1 MYSERYDPS
10 VRIIFFDY
18 IRKYKQEIEM
28 KNQMIS
34 SLTPQDWAGLLR
46 EKDGELNMVVNE
58 LADVKYALDQSTI
71 LAITDHK
78 GIILR
83 ANEQFCRIS
92 KYERSELIGNDHRI
106 LNSGYHP
113 KSFFKEMWSC
123 IRSGQVWRGEI
134 RNCAKDGSY
143 YWVDTTI
150 VPFKNQAGEIYQYL
164 SIRSDIT
171 ARKQM
176 EDELKR
182 SEEKYRIIAENT
194 SDIISIINLDG
205 EFLYLS
211 PSHKRVW
218 EHTVPD
224 EEIHNL
230 FEWIVEDDRD
240 IFAYAI
246 QHAFSTRKE
255 YMVECRINTQRN
267 DVIWTESKINPIMD
281 EEGNVTRLLLIT
293 RDVTDRKQSE
303 ETIHHLAYHD
313 ALTDLPNRRMY
324 VQQLSKEMMQAKRFQ
339 SSLAV
344 LFLDLDRFKDV
355 NDSFGHDVGDMLL
368 IEASKRL
375 QACLKPGD
383 VVARLGGDEFTIM
396 QNQLQDRNEATA
408 LAEQI
413 MYQLQRPFELEG
425 HVFNVS
431 CSIGIALYPQDGD
444 NPEDLLKR
452 ADTALYTVKSRG
464 KNGYDFFDPSME
476 AKSLE
481 RILMENEMRKA
492 IEQEQFQIYYQP
504 KIDIATSA
512 MTGMEALVRWVHPEL
527 GIIPP
532 NRFIPIAEE
541 TGMILALG
549 EWILKQACKQNKNW
563 HDQGYT
569 LKVSV
574 NLSARQIYQKDLVE
588 MIKDILQETNLS
600 PHWLE
605 LEITESIFVKMEEA
619 TAVLQQIRDI
629 GIQISI
635 DDFGTGYSS
644 FSYIKSLPVD
654 TIKIDASFI
663 RDIHHNQESQAIV
676 KAIVTIAQSLNM
688 NVIAEGIELHDQ
700 VAALKENGCDHGQ
713 GYLFSK
719 PLPTDDFDQ
728 LLRQELQ

>member
-1 MYSERYDPS
+1 
-10 VRIIFFDY
+10 
-18 IRKYKQEIEM
+18 M

-281 EEGNVTRLLLIT
+281 EEGNVTKLLLIT

-413 MYQLQRPFELEG
+413 MYQLQRPFEMDG

-464 KNGYDFFDPSME
+464 KNGYDFFDPTME

-549 EWILKQACKQNKNW
+549 EWILKQACQQNKNW

-588 MIKDILQETNLS
+588 MIKDILQETKLS

>member
-1 MYSERYDPS
+1 
-10 VRIIFFDY
+10 
-18 IRKYKQEIEM
+18 M
-28 KNQMIS
+28 KNQLIASM
-34 SLTPQDWAGLLR
+34 TPQNWVGLLL

-92 KYERSELIGNDHRI
+92 KYERSELVGKDHRL
-106 LNSGYHP
+106 LNSGHHP

-123 IRSGQVWRGEI
+123 IRSGEVWRGEI
-134 RNCAKDGSY
+134 RNRAKDGSF

-150 VPFKNQAGEIYQYL
+150 VPFKNQQGEIYQYL
-164 SIRSDIT
+164 SIRNDIT

-176 EDELKR
+176 EEELKR

-211 PSHKRVW
+211 PSHIRLW
-218 EHTVPD
+218 EHEVPD
-224 EEIHNL
+224 HEIHNL
-230 FEWIVEDDRD
+230 FEWIVEEDRD

-255 YMVECRINTQRN
+255 YMVECRINTQRQ
-267 DVIWTESKINPIMD
+267 DVIWTESKINPITD
-281 EEGNVTRLLLIT
+281 QEGNVTKLLLVT
-293 RDVTDRKQSE
+293 RDVTDRKRSE

-339 SSLAV
+339 STLAV
-344 LFLDLDRFKDV
+344 LFLDMDRFKDV
-355 NDSFGHDVGDMLL
+355 NDSFGHDVGDLL
-368 IEASKRL
+368 LVEAAKRL
-375 QACLKPGD
+375 QGCLKPGD
-383 VVARLGGDEFTIM
+383 VVARLGGDEFTVM
-396 QNQLQDRNEATA
+396 QTQLQDRSEAAA

-413 MYQLQRPFELEG
+413 MNQLQRPFELDG

-464 KNGYDFFDPSME
+464 KNGYDFFDPTME

-504 KIDIATSA
+504 KIDIATGG

-549 EWILKQACKQNKNW
+549 EWILKQACRQNKLW

-588 MIKDILQETNLS
+588 MIKDILRETNLS
-600 PHWLE
+600 PDWLE

-629 GIQISI
+629 GIEISI

-688 NVIAEGIELHDQ
+688 NVIAEGIELDDQ

-719 PLPTDDFDQ
+719 PLTTDDFDQ
-728 LLRQELQ
+728 FLRQEQQ

>member
-1 MYSERYDPS
+1 
-10 VRIIFFDY
+10 
-18 IRKYKQEIEM
+18 M
-28 KNQMIS
+28 KNQMMS
-34 SLTPQDWAGLLR
+34 SLTPQDWVGLLR

-71 LAITDHK
+71 LAMTDHK

-106 LNSGYHP
+106 LNSGFHP
-113 KSFFKEMWSC
+113 KGFFKDMWSC

-134 RNCAKDGSY
+134 RNRAKDGSY

-150 VPFKNQAGEIYQYL
+150 VPFKDQAGEIYQYL

-281 EEGNVTRLLLIT
+281 EEGNVTKLLLVT

-339 SSLAV
+339 SNLAV

-413 MYQLQRPFELEG
+413 MNQLQRPFELDG

-431 CSIGIALYPQDGD
+431 CSIGIAVYPQDGD

-464 KNGYDFFDPSME
+464 KNGYDFFDPTME

-549 EWILKQACKQNKNW
+549 EWILKQACKQNKIW

-588 MIKDILQETNLS
+588 MIKDILRETNLS
-600 PHWLE
+600 PDWLE

-619 TAVLQQIRDI
+619 TAVLQQIRDV

-688 NVIAEGIELHDQ
+688 NVIAEGIELDDQ

-728 LLRQELQ
+728 FLRQEQQ

>member
-1 MYSERYDPS
+1 
-10 VRIIFFDY
+10 
-18 IRKYKQEIEM
+18 M

-92 KYERSELIGNDHRI
+92 KYERSELIGKDHRI

-113 KSFFKEMWSC
+113 KGFFKEMWSC

-134 RNCAKDGSY
+134 RNRAKDGSY

-267 DVIWTESKINPIMD
+267 DVIWTESKINPIVD
-281 EEGNVTRLLLIT
+281 EEGNVTKLLLVT

-339 SSLAV
+339 SNLAV

-368 IEASKRL
+368 IEAAKRL

-413 MYQLQRPFELEG
+413 MYQLQRPFELDG

-464 KNGYDFFDPSME
+464 KNGYDFFDPTME

-504 KIDIATSA
+504 KIDIATSE

-549 EWILKQACKQNKNW
+549 EWILKQACKQNKIW
-563 HDQGYT
+563 HDEGYT

-588 MIKDILQETNLS
+588 MIKDILQETKLS
-600 PHWLE
+600 PNWLE

-619 TAVLQQIRDI
+619 TAVLQQIREI

-728 LLRQELQ
+728 FLRQEQQ

>member
-1 MYSERYDPS
+1 
-10 VRIIFFDY
+10 
-18 IRKYKQEIEM
+18 M

-34 SLTPQDWAGLLR
+34 SLTPQDWVGLLR

-113 KSFFKEMWSC
+113 KGFFKELWSC

-134 RNCAKDGSY
+134 RNRAKDGSY

-281 EEGNVTRLLLIT
+281 EEGNVTKLLLVT

-324 VQQLSKEMMQAKRFQ
+324 VQQLTKEMMQAKRFQ
-339 SSLAV
+339 SNLAV

-368 IEASKRL
+368 IEAAKRL

-396 QNQLQDRNEATA
+396 QNQLQDRSEATA

-413 MYQLQRPFELEG
+413 MYQLQRPFELDG
-425 HVFNVS
+425 HIFNVS

-464 KNGYDFFDPSME
+464 KNGYDFFDPTME

-549 EWILKQACKQNKNW
+549 EWILKQACKQNKIW

-588 MIKDILQETNLS
+588 MIKEILQETNLS
-600 PHWLE
+600 PNWLE

-676 KAIVTIAQSLNM
+676 RAIVTIAQSLNM

-700 VAALKENGCDHGQ
+700 VVALKENGCDHGQ

-728 LLRQELQ
+728 FLRQEQQ

>member
-1 MYSERYDPS
+1 M
-10 VRIIFFDY
+10 
-18 IRKYKQEIEM
+18 EM

-92 KYERSELIGNDHRI
+92 KYERSELIGKDHRI

-113 KSFFKEMWSC
+113 KGFFKEMWSC

-134 RNCAKDGSY
+134 RNRAKDGSY

-171 ARKQM
+171 ARKQI

-205 EFLYLS
+205 DFLYLS

-267 DVIWTESKINPIMD
+267 DVIWTESKINPITD
-281 EEGNVTRLLLIT
+281 EEGNVTKLLLVT

-339 SSLAV
+339 SNLAV
-344 LFLDLDRFKDV
+344 LFLDMDRFKDV

-396 QNQLQDRNEATA
+396 QNQLQDRSEATA

-413 MYQLQRPFELEG
+413 MNQLQRPFELDG

-464 KNGYDFFDPSME
+464 KNGYDFFDPTME

-492 IEQEQFQIYYQP
+492 IEQEHFQIYYQP

-549 EWILKQACKQNKNW
+549 EWILKQACKQNKIW

-588 MIKDILQETNLS
+588 MIKDILRETNLS
-600 PHWLE
+600 PDWLE

-719 PLPTDDFDQ
+719 PLPTDAFDQ
-728 LLRQELQ
+728 FLRQEQQ

>member
-1 MYSERYDPS
+1 
-10 VRIIFFDY
+10 
-18 IRKYKQEIEM
+18 M
-28 KNQMIS
+28 KNQTMS

-92 KYERSELIGNDHRI
+92 KYERSELIGKDHRI

-113 KSFFKEMWSC
+113 KGFFKEMWSC

-134 RNCAKDGSY
+134 RNRAKDGSY

-205 EFLYLS
+205 DFLYLS

-281 EEGNVTRLLLIT
+281 EEGNVTKLLLVT

-339 SSLAV
+339 SNLAV

-368 IEASKRL
+368 VEAAKRL

-396 QNQLQDRNEATA
+396 QNQLQDRSEATA

-413 MYQLQRPFELEG
+413 MYQLQRPFELDG

-464 KNGYDFFDPSME
+464 KNGYDFFDPTME

-549 EWILKQACKQNKNW
+549 EWILKQACKQNKIW

-600 PHWLE
+600 PNWLE

-719 PLPTDDFDQ
+719 PLPTHDFDQ
-728 LLRQELQ
+728 LLRQEQQ

>member
-1 MYSERYDPS
+1 
-10 VRIIFFDY
+10 
-18 IRKYKQEIEM
+18 M
-28 KNQMIS
+28 KNQTMS

-92 KYERSELIGNDHRI
+92 KYERSELIGKDHRI

-113 KSFFKEMWSC
+113 KGFFKEMWSC

-134 RNCAKDGSY
+134 RNRAKDGSY

-205 EFLYLS
+205 DFLYLS

-281 EEGNVTRLLLIT
+281 EEGNVTKLLLVT

-339 SSLAV
+339 SNLAV

-368 IEASKRL
+368 VEAAKRL

-396 QNQLQDRNEATA
+396 QNQLQDRSEATA

-413 MYQLQRPFELEG
+413 MYQLQRPFELDG

-464 KNGYDFFDPSME
+464 KNGYDFFDPTME

-549 EWILKQACKQNKNW
+549 EWILKQACKQNKIW

-600 PHWLE
+600 PNWLE

-619 TAVLQQIRDI
+619 TVVLQQIRDI

-688 NVIAEGIELHDQ
+688 NVIAEGIELRDQ

-719 PLPTDDFDQ
+719 PLPTHDFDQ
-728 LLRQELQ
+728 LLRQEQQ

>member
-1 MYSERYDPS
+1 
-10 VRIIFFDY
+10 
-18 IRKYKQEIEM
+18 M

-92 KYERSELIGNDHRI
+92 KYERSELIGKDHRI

-113 KSFFKEMWSC
+113 KGFFKEMWSC

-134 RNCAKDGSY
+134 RNRAKDGSY

-205 EFLYLS
+205 DFLYLS

-255 YMVECRINTQRN
+255 YMVECRINTQIN

-281 EEGNVTRLLLIT
+281 EEGNVTKLLLVT

-339 SSLAV
+339 SNLAV

-368 IEASKRL
+368 IEAAKRL

-396 QNQLQDRNEATA
+396 QNQLQDRSEAAA

-413 MYQLQRPFELEG
+413 MNQLQRPFELDG

-464 KNGYDFFDPSME
+464 KNGYDFFDPTME

-492 IEQEQFQIYYQP
+492 IEQEHFQIYYQP

-549 EWILKQACKQNKNW
+549 EWILKQACKQNKIW
-563 HDQGYT
+563 HDEGYT

-588 MIKDILQETNLS
+588 MIKDILRETNLS
-600 PHWLE
+600 PDWLE

-688 NVIAEGIELHDQ
+688 NVIAEGIELDDQ

-719 PLPTDDFDQ
+719 PLPTDAFDQ
-728 LLRQELQ
+728 FLRQEQQ

>member
-1 MYSERYDPS
+1 
-10 VRIIFFDY
+10 
-18 IRKYKQEIEM
+18 M
-28 KNQMIS
+28 KNQMMS
-34 SLTPQDWAGLLR
+34 SLTPQDWVGLLR

-106 LNSGYHP
+106 LNSGFHP
-113 KSFFKEMWSC
+113 KGFFKDMWSC

-134 RNCAKDGSY
+134 RNRAKDGSY

-150 VPFKNQAGEIYQYL
+150 VPFKDQAGEIYQYL

-224 EEIHNL
+224 EEIQNL

-281 EEGNVTRLLLIT
+281 EEGNVTKLLLVT

-339 SSLAV
+339 SNLAV

-413 MYQLQRPFELEG
+413 MNQLQRPFELDG

-464 KNGYDFFDPSME
+464 KNGYDFFDPTME

-549 EWILKQACKQNKNW
+549 EWILKQACKQNKIW

-588 MIKDILQETNLS
+588 MIKDILRETNLS
-600 PHWLE
+600 PDWLE

-688 NVIAEGIELHDQ
+688 NVIAEGIELYDQ

-728 LLRQELQ
+728 FLRQEQQ

>member
-1 MYSERYDPS
+1 
-10 VRIIFFDY
+10 
-18 IRKYKQEIEM
+18 M
-28 KNQMIS
+28 KNQMMS
-34 SLTPQDWAGLLR
+34 SLTPQDWVGLLR

-106 LNSGYHP
+106 LNSGFHP
-113 KSFFKEMWSC
+113 KGFFKDMWSC

-134 RNCAKDGSY
+134 RNRAKDGSY

-150 VPFKNQAGEIYQYL
+150 VPFKDQAGEIYQYL

-281 EEGNVTRLLLIT
+281 EEGNVTKLLLVT

-339 SSLAV
+339 SNLAV

-413 MYQLQRPFELEG
+413 MNQLQRPFELDG

-464 KNGYDFFDPSME
+464 KNGYDFFDPTME

-549 EWILKQACKQNKNW
+549 EWILKQACKQNKIW

-588 MIKDILQETNLS
+588 MIKDILRETNLS
-600 PHWLE
+600 PDWLE

-688 NVIAEGIELHDQ
+688 NVIAEGIELDDQ

-728 LLRQELQ
+728 FLRQEQQ

>member
-1 MYSERYDPS
+1 
-10 VRIIFFDY
+10 
-18 IRKYKQEIEM
+18 M